1 MAQITLNGNKKHI
14 SDNTTLEALLFDF
27 ELPKFYVVEKNM
39 KIIYRENFANE
50 ILKDGDSVEIA
61 TFCGGG

>member
-14 SDNTTLEALLFDF
+14 SDNTTLEALLSDI

-50 ILKDGDSVEIA
+50 ILKDGDCVEIA